1 MQEIN
6 AGVWVYPA
14 FEELWVSVVVEQGME
29 RIGRCCSGRCGFQAR
44 VKQRGA
50 LTAVPCNWNQSSGF
64 LVVGRG
70 LSWGLIGENVVVV
83 VWIEVGDD
91 DEANCCK

>member
-1 MQEIN
+1 MLLRS
-6 AGVWVYPA
+6 
-14 FEELWVSVVVEQGME
+14 LWVSSEGE
-29 RIGRCCSGRCGFQAR
+29 TE
-44 VKQRGA
+44 GA

>member
-1 MQEIN
+1 MLLRS
-6 AGVWVYPA
+6 
-14 FEELWVSVVVEQGME
+14 LWVSSEGE
-29 RIGRCCSGRCGFQAR
+29 TEGGPDSGS
-44 VKQRGA
+44 VH
-50 LTAVPCNWNQSSGF
+50 WNQSSGF
-64 LVVGRG
+64 LVMGRG